1 MEQNIEQFIK
11 TVLNYYDNTKQK
23 YFNLIN
29 SEDFK
34 FDKNFDRDT
43 TITIYST
50 DDKKK
55 HIFDYELLGLFDVTT
70 KIWVWG
76 WTMSDLN
83 KNLISSCTYLLNYG
97 IDIDTT
103 DTKEHF
109 FIKSLL
115 VNSRIL
121 LEEDISLDINIA
133 ICSYILKNKCKFI
146 LPRKIYINNDKNNY
160 YIHYYLI
167 K

>member
-1 MEQNIEQFIK
+1 MEKNIQQFIK
-11 TVLNYYDNTKQK
+11 TVLNNYDNNKK
-23 YFNLIN
+23 LYFNLIN

-34 FDKNFDRDT
+34 ISDLYQNK

-50 DDKKK
+50 DDNKQ
-55 HIFDYELLGLFDVTT
+55 HVFDYELLGYFDTSS

-76 WTMSDLN
+76 WSIADMDRDKIGTS
-83 KNLISSCTYLLNYG
+83 TYLLNYG
-97 IDIDTT
+97 IDLDTT
-103 DTKEHF
+103 DTKEHY

-121 LEEDISLDINIA
+121 LEEDISLEINIA
-133 ICSYILKNKCKFI
+133 ICTYILRNKCKFI
-146 LPRKIYINNDKNNY
+146 YPRKRYTNNDKNNY
-160 YIHYYLI
+160 NIFYFLI